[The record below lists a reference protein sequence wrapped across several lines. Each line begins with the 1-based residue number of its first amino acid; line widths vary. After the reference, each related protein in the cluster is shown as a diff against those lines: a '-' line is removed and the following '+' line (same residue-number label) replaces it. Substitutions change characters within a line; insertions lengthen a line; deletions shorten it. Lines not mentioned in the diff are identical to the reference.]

1 MKFISLF
8 ALLFVLSS
16 CSSEANMKSGSGSRK
31 SRHKSD
37 SSNFSASD
45 NQKPIA
51 EDDSSDTDQGVE
63 IEIDV
68 K

>member
-31 SRHKSD
+31 SRLNQTHQTLVHLRIKNRLPKMIALIQIKGLKS
-37 SSNFSASD
+37 
-45 NQKPIA
+45 K
-51 EDDSSDTDQGVE
+51 
-63 IEIDV
+63 
-68 K
+68 